1 MNYLSVSV
9 CVWVCERERER
20 ERERESGYN
29 IDKVCAKSERVN
41 ECMFE
46 WTLFLCDT
54 DMYC

>member
-1 MNYLSVSV
+1 MKYLSVSV
-9 CVWVCERERER
+9 CVWVCEREC
-20 ERERESGYN
+20 GYD
-29 IDKVCAKSERVN
+29 IEKVSAKAERVN